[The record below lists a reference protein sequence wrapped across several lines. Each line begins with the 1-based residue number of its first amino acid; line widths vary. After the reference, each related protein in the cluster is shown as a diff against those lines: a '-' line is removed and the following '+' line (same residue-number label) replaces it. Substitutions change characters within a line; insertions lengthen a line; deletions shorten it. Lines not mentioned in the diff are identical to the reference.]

1 MALSVYARKETARL
15 PVSET
20 KTNRDF
26 QTDKS
31 SPPHKLTAWKKRNS
45 VDFRYSSQ
53 TSYWNQE
60 FRRISR
66 VWRAKITICE
76 CPAISKKAE
85 ATSHTHL

>member
-15 PVSET
+15 PVSGT

-26 QTDKS
+26 QTDKL

-53 TSYWNQE
+53 TSY
-60 FRRISR
+60 
-66 VWRAKITICE
+66 
-76 CPAISKKAE
+76 
-85 ATSHTHL
+85 

>member
-15 PVSET
+15 PVSGT

-45 VDFRYSSQ
+45 VDFHKQAIEIKSSE
-53 TSYWNQE
+53 E
-60 FRRISR
+60 FREYG
-66 VWRAKITICE
+66 VPK
-76 CPAISKKAE
+76 
-85 ATSHTHL
+85 